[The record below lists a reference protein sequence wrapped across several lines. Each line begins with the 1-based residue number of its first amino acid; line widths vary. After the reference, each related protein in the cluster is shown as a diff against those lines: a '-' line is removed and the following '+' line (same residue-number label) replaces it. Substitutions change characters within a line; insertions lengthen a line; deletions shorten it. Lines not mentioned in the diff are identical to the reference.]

1 VSDVR
6 EMAEAY
12 DNLILGRNE
21 LCKNTDRGS
30 HEQDQFCFHKFFFH
44 SVNVV
49 VNCRSG
55 AVMSGAARQ
64 RNTKIKALVVL
75 EHQL

>member
-1 VSDVR
+1 VIRCHALSKR
-6 EMAEAY
+6 Y
-12 DNLILGRNE
+12 R
-21 LCKNTDRGS
+21 
-30 HEQDQFCFHKFFFH
+30 
-44 SVNVV
+44 
-49 VNCRSG
+49 